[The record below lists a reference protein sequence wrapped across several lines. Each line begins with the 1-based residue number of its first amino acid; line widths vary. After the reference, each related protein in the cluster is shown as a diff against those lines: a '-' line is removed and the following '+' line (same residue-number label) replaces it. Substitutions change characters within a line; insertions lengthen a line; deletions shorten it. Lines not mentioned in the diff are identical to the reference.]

1 MNHWKQC
8 VINLNWFTIY
18 KIVFSPQLKRHCPNG
33 MTFLKYQSQSNH
45 FSLSL
50 NVNRG
55 YEQQE
60 VTCNPNLR
68 DAAAVWNVEDNRFPR
83 CMSI

>member
-1 MNHWKQC
+1 MLHG
-8 VINLNWFTIY
+8 Y
-18 KIVFSPQLKRHCPNG
+18 
-33 MTFLKYQSQSNH
+33 
-45 FSLSL
+45 
-50 NVNRG
+50 RG

-83 CMSI
+83 CMSILKCILFKENN